1 MARQIDPAT
10 GSLPASKGLSFTV
23 PAPSNNHEEP
33 STVPK
38 LDCMSS
44 QINRDLENGLTDDLY
59 DIDMTP
65 QPKDQGLPYKTV
77 VVIGA
82 TGFLGKADAKNA
94 ERQKYR
100 QDSCNRS
107 PTTSIQPAGNFL
119 RPEST
124 TAYGRPQRTATQPV
138 QTSGPGD
145 FW

>member
-10 GSLPASKGLSFTV
+10 GSLPASKGLSFTI
-23 PAPSNNHEEP
+23 PAPSN
-33 STVPK
+33 K
-38 LDCMSS
+38 
-44 QINRDLENGLTDDLY
+44 DDLY
-59 DIDMTP
+59 DIDMNP

-77 VVIGA
+77 VVMGA
-82 TGFLGKADAKNA
+82 TGFLGKADAQNA

-107 PTTSIQPAGNFL
+107 PTTSIQLAGNFL

-145 FW
+145 SQAVSSPTNPDALLRGKVDMVI